1 VDIAG
6 PLLGGHLQR
15 VRADEGDDRQ
25 LAGGGDGVVRVVGDL
40 DVVVEP
46 VKHCRMLG
54 HHCWPAIA

>member
-1 VDIAG
+1 
-6 PLLGGHLQR
+6 
-15 VRADEGDDRQ
+15 
-25 LAGGGDGVVRVVGDL
+25 VVRVVGDL